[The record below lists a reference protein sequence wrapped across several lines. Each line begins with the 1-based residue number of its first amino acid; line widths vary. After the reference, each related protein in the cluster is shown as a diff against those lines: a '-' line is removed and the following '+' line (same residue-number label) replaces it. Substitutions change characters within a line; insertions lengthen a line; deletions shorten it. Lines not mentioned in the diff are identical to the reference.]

1 MMMNR
6 DHTRWILAGVAAAA
20 LGLVGCDRNDDYGP
34 TSSGTQSG
42 STEQAAGSPSTT
54 PSEPT
59 KPGEAVPPTA
69 APSDQGA
76 ASGSSV
82 GTAVEDSVITT
93 KVKAALLA
101 DPEVKGTDINVET
114 QQGVVQLSG
123 AVDNKAQA
131 SKAVSLAKNV
141 DGVKS
146 VNNQLNVK
154 G

>member
-1 MMMNR
+1 MNR
-6 DHTRWILAGVAAAA
+6 DHTRWILAGVTAAA
-20 LGLVGCDRNDDYGP
+20 LGLVGCDRNEDYGP
-34 TSSGTQSG
+34 TSSNTQSG
-42 STEQAAGSPSTT
+42 STEQAAGGPSTT
-54 PSEPT
+54 PS
-59 KPGEAVPPTA
+59 EAVPPTA
-69 APSDQGA
+69 APSDQSA

-82 GTAVEDSVITT
+82 GTAVDDSVITT

-101 DPEVKGTDINVET
+101 DSEVKGTDINVET

-123 AVDNKAQA
+123 VVDNKAQA

>member
-1 MMMNR
+1 MMNR
-6 DHTRWILAGVAAAA
+6 DHTRWILAGVAAAL
-20 LGLVGCDRNDDYGP
+20 LGVVGCDRNDDYGP
-34 TSSGTQSG
+34 TSSGTQSRPADQ
-42 STEQAAGSPSTT
+42 SAGSPSTL
-54 PSEPT
+54 PSEPSA
-59 KPGEAVPPTA
+59 PSEAVPSTT
-69 APSDQGA
+69 APSDRGA

-101 DPEVKGTDINVET
+101 DSEVKGTDINVET

-123 AVDNKAQA
+123 VVDNKAQA